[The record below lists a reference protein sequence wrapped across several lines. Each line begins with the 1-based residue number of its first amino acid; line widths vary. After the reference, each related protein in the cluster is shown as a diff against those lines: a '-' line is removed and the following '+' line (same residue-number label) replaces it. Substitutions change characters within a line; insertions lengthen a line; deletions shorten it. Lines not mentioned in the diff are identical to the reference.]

1 MKQCEEIR
9 QKITEV
15 LRNEGQMTKT
25 DMIECVYAGLTVTR
39 REISDE
45 WSRMKREGLV
55 YCVHD
60 LPGWVGIYDQ
70 ETTKKNAGDHI
81 MQRFT
86 RVD

>member
-25 DMIECVYAGLTVTR
+25 DMIECIYAGLTVTR

-55 YCVHD
+55 YCVND
-60 LPGWVGIYDQ
+60 MPGWVGIYDQ
-70 ETTKKNAGDHI
+70 EPAQESARDHI